1 MKPKTI
7 IKIVIDVFM
16 TIGLLFAFGYQFWGE
31 KWHEWIGAGMF
42 VLFILHHILNAGWH
56 KKLFKGEYT
65 PPRILTLVIDI
76 FLFADMIAL
85 MYSGIV
91 LSRYVFAGLP
101 IQGRMALARQLHI
114 LGSYWGIVLMSLHL
128 GLHWNMILGMI
139 RKISR
144 KKCDSKV
151 LQMILFLSGLGIAG
165 YGVSVFMRRNFMD
178 YLFLRVPFVF
188 LDYGESILF
197 FYIDILALMGTF
209 VFISHYCARFL
220 RRIKSGKGKKK

>member
-1 MKPKTI
+1 MKSKTT

-16 TIGLLFAFGYQFWGE
+16 TIGLLFAFGYQLWGE

-42 VLFILHHILNAGWH
+42 VLFILHHILNTGWH
-56 KKLFKGEYT
+56 KNLFKGKYT
-65 PPRILTLVIDI
+65 LTRILTLVIDI
-76 FLFADMIAL
+76 LLFADMIAL

-128 GLHWNMILGMI
+128 GLHWNMMLGMI

-151 LQMILFLSGLGIAG
+151 LQMLLFLSGLVIAG
-165 YGVSVFMRRNFMD
+165 YGVTVFVRRNFMD

-188 LDYGESILF
+188 LDYGESILL

-209 VFISHYCARFL
+209 VFMVHYCAKFL
-220 RRIKSGKGKKK
+220 RRIKSWKGKKK